1 METKYL
7 PVDTYFF
14 DLIESLK
21 SMNKDV
27 VIHYFGL
34 SNELNQVKG
43 LIEKVIKNNSN
54 QEYLVIKSGENVRLD
69 RIITL
74 NGRPGPA
81 FDEYDG
87 YALACLDCMGGM
99 D

>member
-7 PVDTYFF
+7 PVDPYFF

>member
-7 PVDTYFF
+7 PVDPYFF
-14 DLIESLK
+14 DLIESFK